1 MYKKNKNAKNKKIL
15 LTCMMWV
22 MRMADRELVI
32 VG

>member
-1 MYKKNKNAKNKKIL
+1 MQKIKNKKIL